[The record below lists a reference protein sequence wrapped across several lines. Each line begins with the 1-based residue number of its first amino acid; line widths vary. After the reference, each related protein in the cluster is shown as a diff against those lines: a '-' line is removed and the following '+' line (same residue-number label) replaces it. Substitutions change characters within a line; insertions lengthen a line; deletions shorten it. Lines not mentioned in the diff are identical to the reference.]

1 MTEGLPDI
9 IDNSEGKKLGAVLNQ
24 LLEQGEPVVR
34 IVTAYFNHEGFA
46 VLKNGLENAKE
57 FKLLLGKEQER
68 EFVIG
73 NRLWDEIEIAMNKKE
88 TPPLLNEIVDF
99 INQEKVEVRAL
110 KFKNKFLH
118 GKAYIID
125 GIPVMGGVGIVGSS
139 NLTYA
144 GLTANYELNAVLKQE
159 SAVKELIIWFD
170 GFWNEAEDYKDE
182 LLDIFT
188 AFTSKYTP
196 YEVYVKI
203 LYEYFRDR
211 FELEISPKEETPS
224 PIILA
229 DFQHD
234 GYQNAK
240 DILEKY
246 GGVILADSVGLGK
259 TYLALKLLDDYAYK
273 LRQKALLI
281 CPAQLKEVLWEP
293 ELRRASIRADIENM
307 EFVGRDSFSGEIE
320 NYADY
325 DLIVIDESH
334 NFRNAKTNRWENIFQ
349 LLTTGKP
356 KKLIL
361 LTATPVNNSVFDL
374 YNQLRLIV
382 KDNDDF
388 FAGSGIRNLKG
399 YFQKAEADKE
409 NLYDILEEIAVRRSR
424 YFIKKNYPDAEID
437 GKAVQ
442 FPERELHTV
451 RYSLEKSYK
460 GLYREVA
467 STIENLYLAPYNPEA
482 YRKGMVSPEFE
493 GLKDRLRKEGL
504 SEKDAHNY
512 MMKLGRGTALVQIMK
527 TLYLKRLESSIEA
540 LKISLVR
547 QRDFQKKFS
556 QLLEK
561 NKLLDS
567 STYRKFFTWNGVDDQ
582 ENEVDVE
589 KAISQLPEADP
600 NLYDLD
606 TFKKFVSKDV
616 KVLDGIIKKLEKI
629 KVQEDDKLKELKKL
643 LVGELKGNK
652 VVVFTYFKDTARYLY
667 HQLGGRLEDGK
678 RLPEGES
685 FLRELGHERISI
697 VDSIVDPRE
706 RKDRIIR
713 FAPEANAT
721 NEEIKDSIKG
731 TAREIDLLIS
741 TDVLSE
747 GQNLQD
753 SDTVINYD
761 LHWNPVRMIQ
771 RAGRIDRIGSPY
783 NRVFSYNFNPEDALE
798 DILHLV
804 ERIYNKL
811 EGINRSV
818 GLDSSVMGERPNP
831 QDFNAIRMIAQED
844 KSIWD
849 ELEQLS
855 EIDVG
860 EFLKQELIDFIR
872 RIGEEKLRRIPL
884 GIGSGIRSEGRKG
897 LFAAIKDEKNNRHF
911 WLFYDIGK
919 STILDR
925 KLEVIKLI
933 RCRENEKRVEPD
945 FDVYAILEKLK
956 KHIVNQTRVVKH
968 RLSVLPHPQNH
979 VMNWLQALPPS
990 EDRKLLIDYFSK
1002 PLSGLQIRELRR
1014 LWRENRQNS
1023 EENLPAILH
1032 QFAETHPHII
1042 EVQPSSI
1049 SEISEEDLQLVGWIA
1064 RV

>member
-1 MTEGLPDI
+1 
-9 IDNSEGKKLGAVLNQ
+9 
-24 LLEQGEPVVR
+24 
-34 IVTAYFNHEGFA
+34 
-46 VLKNGLENAKE
+46 
-57 FKLLLGKEQER
+57 
-68 EFVIG
+68 
-73 NRLWDEIEIAMNKKE
+73 MNKRE
-88 TPPLLNEIVDF
+88 TPPLLKEFFDF
-99 INQEKVEVRAL
+99 INQEKVEVRA
-110 KFKNKFLH
+110 FKNKFLH

-125 GIPVMGGVGIVGSS
+125 GIPVLGGAGIVGSS
-139 NLTYA
+139 NLTHA

-159 SAVKELIIWFD
+159 SAVKELIRRFD
-170 GFWNEAEDYKDE
+170 GFWNKAEDYKHE
-182 LLDIFT
+182 LFDILT
-188 AFTSKYTP
+188 AFTSEYTP
-196 YEVYVKI
+196 YEVYIKI

-211 FELEISPKEETPS
+211 FELEINPKEETPS
-224 PIILA
+224 PIILT

-240 DILEKY
+240 DILLKY

-293 ELRRASIRADIENM
+293 ELRRASIRADIEST
-307 EFVGRDSFSGEIE
+307 EFVSRDSFSGRIE

-325 DLIVIDESH
+325 VLIV
-334 NFRNAKTNRWENIFQ
+334 R
-349 LLTTGKP
+349 
-356 KKLIL
+356 
-361 LTATPVNNSVFDL
+361 
-374 YNQLRLIV
+374 
-382 KDNDDF
+382 DNDIF
-388 FAGSGIRNLKG
+388 FAASGIRSLKG

-409 NLYDILEEIAVRRSR
+409 NLYDVLEEIAVRRSR
-424 YFIKKNYPDAEID
+424 YFIKRNYPDAEID

-442 FPERELHTV
+442 FPERELHTI

-460 GLYREVA
+460 GLYKEIA
-467 STIENLYLAPYNPEA
+467 SIIENLYLAPYNPEA

-493 GLKDRLRKEGL
+493 GLKDRLLKEGW

-527 TLYLKRLESSIEA
+527 TLYLKRLESSVEA

-547 QRDFQKKFS
+547 QKDFQKKFLE
-556 QLLEK
+556 LLEK
-561 NKLLDS
+561 NKLLDT
-567 STYRKFFTWNGVDDQ
+567 STYRKIFIWNGVDDQ
-582 ENEVDVE
+582 ENEDVE
-589 KAISQLPEADP
+589 EAISQLPEADP

-606 TFKKFVSKDV
+606 TFKKFVGEDV
-616 KVLDGIIKKLEKI
+616 KVLDGVIRKLEKI
-629 KVQEDDKLKELKKL
+629 EAQEDDKLKELKKL
-643 LVGELKGNK
+643 LIGELKGKK
-652 VVVFTYFKDTARYLY
+652 VVIFTYFKDTARYLY

-685 FLRELGHERISI
+685 FLKELGHERISI
-697 VDSIVDPRE
+697 VDSIVDPEE

-713 FAPEANAT
+713 FAPEANAA
-721 NEEIKDSIKG
+721 NEKIRDSIKG
-731 TAREIDLLIS
+731 TDREIDLLIS

-761 LHWNPVRMIQ
+761 LHWNPVRMVQ

-783 NRVFSYNFNPEDALE
+783 DTVFIYNFNPEDALE
-798 DILHLV
+798 DLLHLV
-804 ERIYNKL
+804 ERIYDKL
-811 EGINRSV
+811 EGINQSV

-872 RIGEEKLRRIPL
+872 RIGEEKLKRIPL
-884 GIGSGIRSEGRKG
+884 GMGSGIQREDRKG

-911 WLFYDIGK
+911 WLFYDIEK
-919 STILDR
+919 NTILDR
-925 KLEVIKLI
+925 KLEVVKLI
-933 RCRENEKRVEPD
+933 RCHEYEKRVEPD
-945 FDVYAILEKLK
+945 FDVYEILGKLK
-956 KHIVNQTRVVKH
+956 RHIVNQTKAVKH
-968 RLSVLPHPQNH
+968 RIPVLPNPQNH

-990 EDRKLLIDYFSK
+990 EKRKELIDYFSK
-1002 PLSGLQIRELRR
+1002 PLDGLRIRELRR
-1014 LWRENRQNS
+1014 LWRENRENS
-1023 EENLPAILH
+1023 VENLLAILRR
-1032 QFAETHPHII
+1032 FAEEHPHST
-1042 EVQPSSI
+1042 EVKPSSI
-1049 SEISEEDLQLVGWIA
+1049 SEVSEEDLQLVGWIA
-1064 RV
+1064 RCKKT

>member
-1 MTEGLPDI
+1 
-9 IDNSEGKKLGAVLNQ
+9 
-24 LLEQGEPVVR
+24 
-34 IVTAYFNHEGFA
+34 
-46 VLKNGLENAKE
+46 
-57 FKLLLGKEQER
+57 
-68 EFVIG
+68 
-73 NRLWDEIEIAMNKKE
+73 MNKRE
-88 TPPLLNEIVDF
+88 TPPLLKEFFDF
-99 INQEKVEVRAL
+99 INQEKVEVRA
-110 KFKNKFLH
+110 FKNKFLH

-125 GIPVMGGVGIVGSS
+125 GIPVLGGAGIVGSS
-139 NLTYA
+139 NLTHA

-159 SAVKELIIWFD
+159 SAVKELIRRFD
-170 GFWNEAEDYKDE
+170 GFWNKAEDYKHE
-182 LLDIFT
+182 LFDILT
-188 AFTSKYTP
+188 AFTSEYTP
-196 YEVYVKI
+196 YEVYIKI

-211 FELEISPKEETPS
+211 FELEINPKEETPS
-224 PIILA
+224 PIILT

-240 DILEKY
+240 DILLKY

-293 ELRRASIRADIENM
+293 ELRRASIRADIEST
-307 EFVGRDSFSGEIE
+307 EFVSRDSFSGRIE

-325 DLIVIDESH
+325 VLIV
-334 NFRNAKTNRWENIFQ
+334 R
-349 LLTTGKP
+349 
-356 KKLIL
+356 
-361 LTATPVNNSVFDL
+361 
-374 YNQLRLIV
+374 
-382 KDNDDF
+382 DNDIF
-388 FAGSGIRNLKG
+388 FAASGIRSLKG

-409 NLYDILEEIAVRRSR
+409 NLYDVLEEIAVRRSR
-424 YFIKKNYPDAEID
+424 YFIKRNYPDAEID

-442 FPERELHTV
+442 FPERELHTI

-460 GLYREVA
+460 GLYKEIA
-467 STIENLYLAPYNPEA
+467 SIIENLYLAPYNPEA

-493 GLKDRLRKEGL
+493 GLKDRLLKEGW

-527 TLYLKRLESSIEA
+527 TLYLKRLESSVEA

-547 QRDFQKKFS
+547 QRDFQKKFLE
-556 QLLEK
+556 LLEK
-561 NKLLDS
+561 NKLLDT
-567 STYRKFFTWNGVDDQ
+567 STYRKFFIWNGVDDQ
-582 ENEVDVE
+582 ENEDVE
-589 KAISQLPEADP
+589 EAISQLPEADP

-606 TFKKFVSKDV
+606 TFKKFVSEDV
-616 KVLDGIIKKLEKI
+616 KVLDSVIRKLEKI
-629 KVQEDDKLKELKKL
+629 ESQEDDKLKELKKL
-643 LVGELKGNK
+643 LIGELKGKK
-652 VVVFTYFKDTARYLY
+652 VVIFTYFKDTARYLY

-685 FLRELGHERISI
+685 FLKELGHERISI
-697 VDSIVDPRE
+697 VDSIVDPEE

-713 FAPEANAT
+713 FAPEANAA
-721 NEEIKDSIKG
+721 NEKIRDSIKG
-731 TAREIDLLIS
+731 TDREIDLLIS

-761 LHWNPVRMIQ
+761 LHWNPVRMVQ

-783 NRVFSYNFNPEDALE
+783 DTVFIYNFNPEDALE
-798 DILHLV
+798 DLLHLV
-804 ERIYNKL
+804 ERIYDKL
-811 EGINRSV
+811 EGINQSV

-872 RIGEEKLRRIPL
+872 RIGEEKLKRIPL
-884 GIGSGIRSEGRKG
+884 GMGSGIQREDRKG

-911 WLFYDIGK
+911 WLFYDIEK
-919 STILDR
+919 NTILDR
-925 KLEVIKLI
+925 KLEVVKLI
-933 RCRENEKRVEPD
+933 RCHEYEKRVEPD
-945 FDVYAILEKLK
+945 FDVYEILGKLK
-956 KHIVNQTRVVKH
+956 RHIVNQTKAVKH
-968 RLSVLPHPQNH
+968 RIPVLPNPQNH

-990 EDRKLLIDYFSK
+990 EKRKELIDYFSK
-1002 PLSGLQIRELRR
+1002 PLDGLRIRELRR
-1014 LWRENRQNS
+1014 LWRENRENS
-1023 EENLPAILH
+1023 VENLLAILRR
-1032 QFAETHPHII
+1032 FAEEHPHST
-1042 EVQPSSI
+1042 EVKPSSI
-1049 SEISEEDLQLVGWIA
+1049 SEVSEEDLQLVGWIA
-1064 RV
+1064 RCKKT